1 MYVAAMVI
9 NTVHVLQVKNL
20 LDEVE
25 FIFVPFANPDGYEV
39 SA

>member
-1 MYVAAMVI
+1 
-9 NTVHVLQVKNL
+9 VLQVKNL

-39 SA
+39 SAWAT